1 MNETAEQPPARQRR
15 TRNRRG
21 EGGKLRDELVAAAR
35 ALLKDAKAE
44 SDLTIRGV
52 TRAAGVHPQAFYLHF
67 ESLDQLLNAVY
78 TAEFAEFTQALQT
91 AAARA
96 AAGEP
101 ALRAMCHE
109 YARFALAEPG
119 SYHLL
124 MSLQGQ
130 PHPDWNPQALP
141 GTPALRLLADALRAT
156 AADRA
161 VSTERAASGAP
172 PAGRSPDQ
180 CAVLLWA
187 SLHGL
192 VTLRASR
199 PAFPWPPIG
208 QLADESIDA
217 ILSILA

>member
-1 MNETAEQPPARQRR
+1 MNDTAGQSPAGQRR

-52 TRAAGVHPQAFYLHF
+52 TRAVGVHPQAFYLHF
-67 ESLDQLLNAVY
+67 ESLDQLLYAVF
-78 TAEFAEFTQALQT
+78 AAQFAEFIQALET
-91 AAARA
+91 AAAGV

-119 SYHLL
+119 RYHLL

-130 PHPDWNPQALP
+130 PHPDWDPQALP
-141 GTPALRLLADALRAT
+141 GAPALRLLVGALT
-156 AADRA
+156 TVAADRA
-161 VSTERAASGAP
+161 VSTQRAPGAP
-172 PAGRSPDQ
+172 PAGRSPGE

-208 QLADESIDA
+208 QLVNESIDA
-217 ILSILA
+217 ILSILS

>member
-1 MNETAEQPPARQRR
+1 MNDTQDQSPAGQRR

-67 ESLDQLLNAVY
+67 ESLDELLYAVY
-78 TAEFAEFTQALQT
+78 TAEFAEFTQALET
-91 AAARA
+91 AAASA

-109 YARFALAEPG
+109 YARLALAEPG
-119 SYHLL
+119 RYHLL
-124 MSLQGQ
+124 MSLRGQ
-130 PHPDWNPQALP
+130 PHPGWDPHAMP
-141 GTPALRLLADALRAT
+141 GAPALLLLAGALAT

-161 VSTERAASGAP
+161 ASTKRAASGAP
-172 PAGRSPDQ
+172 PAGRGPDE

-192 VTLRASR
+192 ITLRGSR

-208 QLADESIDA
+208 RLVDESIDA
-217 ILSILA
+217 ILSILN